1 MTSITIDLPDDQAVA
16 LKMRAAEEGLSL
28 EGWASRQLADSVQWS
43 AQSRRSPQ
51 EAAARILELQKDV
64 QPDPDGWTPKDYI
77 KFGRP

>member
-1 MTSITIDLPDDQAVA
+1 MTSITIELPDDQAVA

-28 EGWASRQLADSVQWS
+28 EGWASRQLADSVQSS

-64 QPDPDGWTPKDYI
+64 KPDPDGWTVKDYI
-77 KFGRP
+77 NFGRP